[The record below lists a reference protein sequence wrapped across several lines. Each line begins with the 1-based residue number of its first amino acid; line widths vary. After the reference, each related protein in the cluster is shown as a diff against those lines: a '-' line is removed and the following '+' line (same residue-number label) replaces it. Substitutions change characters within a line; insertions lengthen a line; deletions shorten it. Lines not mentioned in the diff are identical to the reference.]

1 MCFVYSRTKK
11 MDLIWLGYEP
21 WKIAPHVSSVH
32 LTMIVKLVS
41 IMLNSGSSISEFQGL
56 CSGMPWKRHSNAM
69 SDAYI
74 F

>member
-1 MCFVYSRTKK
+1 

-21 WKIAPHVSSVH
+21 WKIALRMSSVH

-41 IMLNSGSSISEFQGL
+41 IVLNSGSNINEFQELYLGRA
-56 CSGMPWKRHSNAM
+56 WKRHSIAM
-69 SDAYI
+69 CGTYV